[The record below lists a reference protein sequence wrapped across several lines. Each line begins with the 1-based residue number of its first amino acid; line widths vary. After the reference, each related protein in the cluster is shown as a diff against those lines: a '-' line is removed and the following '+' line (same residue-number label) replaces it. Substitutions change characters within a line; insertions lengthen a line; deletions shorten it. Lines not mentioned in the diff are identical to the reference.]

1 MISAQVVLMLIFIV
15 GVLMMVPLAVDMSR
29 HPRREGEPLGSR
41 RIALISLAFTGI
53 MLDVGL
59 SAAVISMLRSGE

>member
-1 MISAQVVLMLIFIV
+1 MISAQVVLILIYIV

-29 HPRREGEPLGSR
+29 HARQEGEPLGSR
-41 RIALISLAFTGI
+41 RITLISLAFTGI